1 MGLKGGKAAF
11 DFLIAGDKSQ
21 GCAKSLGRRVGGS
34 LGSEADDI
42 VEGAYLM
49 LDGQEVPRQY
59 IGTQVLHRTT
69 TTAAGTRRAERQTIT
84 DGRLN
89 IDSSLT
95 FLQMPAMTPLQD
107 TSGRPRLERPSSGS
121 S

>member
-1 MGLKGGKAAF
+1 MSLKGGKAAF

-21 GCAKSLGRRVGGS
+21 GCAKSLGGRVGGS

-59 IGTQVLHRTT
+59 IGMQGGVQPDLL
-69 TTAAGTRRAERQTIT
+69 
-84 DGRLN
+84 DGGPQKHEL
-89 IDSSLT
+89 LT
-95 FLQMPAMTPLQD
+95 PFLQDQR
-107 TSGRPRLERPSSGS
+107 SISCC
-121 S
+121 